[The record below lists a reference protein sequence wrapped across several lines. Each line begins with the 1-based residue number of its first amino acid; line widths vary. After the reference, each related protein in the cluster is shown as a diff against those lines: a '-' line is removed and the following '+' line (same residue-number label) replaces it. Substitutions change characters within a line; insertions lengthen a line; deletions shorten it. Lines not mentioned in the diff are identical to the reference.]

1 MAIQLGWCGC
11 SAAAIYSSLFVGRP
25 LPILFI
31 FTIPYEGLWLL
42 LLFMLVGWLA
52 AGAFSIV

>member
-25 LPILFI
+25 LPIYL